1 MDVSDWRQGLCYL
14 MCACKIQAKT
24 QPLKISVFSEDLTKW
39 CCFTLVEDL
48 GQSEYEMS
56 LCCALVTNTFRRN
69 KENIKILH
77 WYSMDLAEKLKGC
90 S

>member
-1 MDVSDWRQGLCYL
+1 

-56 LCCALVTNTFRRN
+56 LC
-69 KENIKILH
+69 
-77 WYSMDLAEKLKGC
+77 
-90 S
+90 